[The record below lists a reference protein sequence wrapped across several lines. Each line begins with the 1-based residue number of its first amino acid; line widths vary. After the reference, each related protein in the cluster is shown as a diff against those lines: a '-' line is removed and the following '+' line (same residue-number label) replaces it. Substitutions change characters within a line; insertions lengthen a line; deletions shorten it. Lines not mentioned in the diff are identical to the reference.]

1 MRRRARSAAMVLGTV
16 AVLMTAACTADPPPP
31 VQQSETPPPA
41 TDVPQ
46 GQTISVATDSIG
58 VGLNPHLSA
67 DQSPVTS
74 AVAAMT
80 LPSAFTPTAGPGGVS
95 WALDTAVLN
104 GAEVTSQSP
113 FTVTY
118 RIAQDAQWSDGLP
131 VTADDFSY
139 LWQQMSRQPG
149 TIAPAGYRLIED
161 VASRAGGKEAVVRF
175 RTPYPAWRELFSA
188 MLPSHVLRGVPNGFQ
203 SGMDVGLPVSA
214 GRYSITVID
223 TSRDEVRLQ
232 RNDRFWRTPAVVDQ
246 IVLHRVG
253 TASQLAESIRSTDT
267 RVVALAGGSAVA
279 GTLAAIPGVTTGRT
293 PVGRSLGV
301 TVNTRTQ
308 AMSVPAVRQAVLGII
323 DPQVLTD
330 ASAGESTVTPFAGG
344 VLVPTDPG
352 YVPVDA
358 ARPSPEAISSLLSS
372 AGYVPVP
379 SAVSSTP
386 TDGGS
391 STGATPDSS
400 AGSATSTP
408 PTTITTPS
416 TDAGSGPTLPSGV
429 VPLQRGGSTL
439 AVRVGVVAGDVRT
452 RAAADSVADQLRAAG
467 VATEVRAL
475 TSTELYGP
483 ALTGGEVD
491 LVVGWRSASVAPA
504 TRLASQVEC
513 DQTDTAP
520 ASGTASTGSSTSSAA
535 TPSSVPT
542 TTGTT
547 TPDQGNGSD
556 DNDQVRFPSNVS
568 GLCDPTLVGLAAR
581 AIGSV
586 DPTADLRT
594 AAQVIAEQHIYLPVY
609 QDSMLTAIGPGVRDV
624 PLQGPVGT
632 GIFGATGGW
641 RLADR

>member
-1 MRRRARSAAMVLGTV
+1 MRRRAPRWAVVLGCV
-16 AVLMTAACTADPPPP
+16 AVLSTAACTADPPPP

-67 DQSPVTS
+67 DQSPVTA

-80 LPSAFTPTAGPGGVS
+80 LPSAFIPSAGPGGVS
-95 WALDTAVLN
+95 WALDTAVLD

-149 TIAPAGYRLIED
+149 TIAPAGYRLIDD

-188 MLPSHVLRGVPNGFQ
+188 MLPSHVLRGVPQGFQ
-203 SGMDVGLPVSA
+203 TGMDVGLPVSA

-267 RVVALAGGSAVA
+267 RVVALAGGPALA
-279 GTLAAIPGVTTGRT
+279 GTLSAIPGVATGRT

-301 TVNTRTQ
+301 TVNTRTPS
-308 AMSVPAVRQAVLGII
+308 MSLPSVRQAVLGII

-330 ASAGESTVTPFAGG
+330 ASAGESTVTPFAGA

-352 YVPVDA
+352 YVPVDST
-358 ARPSPEAISSLLSS
+358 RPSPEAISSLLSS
-372 AGYVPVP
+372 AGYFPVP
-379 SAVSSTP
+379 SAVSTTP
-386 TDGGS
+386 TGS
-391 STGATPDSS
+391 GTTTGT
-400 AGSATSTP
+400 TT
-408 PTTITTPS
+408 PTTTTPTTTTTPS
-416 TDAGSGPTLPSGV
+416 TTDAASGPSLPSGV

-439 AVRVGVVAGDVRT
+439 SVRVGVVAGDVRT

-467 VATEVRAL
+467 IATEVRAL
-475 TSTELYGP
+475 TSAELYGP
-483 ALTGGEVD
+483 ALTGGDVD
-491 LVVGWRSASVAPA
+491 LVVGWRTASVTPA
-504 TRLASQVEC
+504 TRLASAVEC
-513 DQTDTAP
+513 DQTDAAP
-520 ASGTASTGSSTSSAA
+520 ASGTASSGAPASGSA

-542 TTGTT
+542 TTTGTST
-547 TPDQGNGSD
+547 ADQGGGRNDS
-556 DNDQVRFPSNVS
+556 DQVRFPSNVS

-581 AIGSV
+581 AMGSV
-586 DPTADLRT
+586 DPIADLRT
-594 AAQVIAEQHIYLPVY
+594 AAAVIAEQHVYLPVY

-632 GIFGATGGW
+632 AIFGATGGW

>member
-1 MRRRARSAAMVLGTV
+1 VVLGCV
-16 AVLMTAACTADPPPP
+16 AVLSTAACTADPPPP

-67 DQSPVTS
+67 DQSPVTA

-104 GAEVTSQSP
+104 SAEVTSQSP

-149 TIAPAGYRLIED
+149 TIAPAGYRLIDD

-188 MLPSHVLRGVPNGFQ
+188 MLPSHVLRGVPQGFQ
-203 SGMDVGLPVSA
+203 TGMDVGLPVSA

-267 RVVALAGGSAVA
+267 RVVALAGGPALA
-279 GTLAAIPGVTTGRT
+279 GTLSAIPGVATGRT

-301 TVNTRTQ
+301 TVNTRTPS
-308 AMSVPAVRQAVLGII
+308 MSAPAVRQAVLGII

-330 ASAGESTVTPFAGG
+330 ASAGESTVTPFAGA

-352 YVPVDA
+352 YVPVDS

-372 AGYVPVP
+372 AGYFPVP
-379 SAVSSTP
+379 SAVSTTPAGSGTP
-386 TDGGS
+386 TG
-391 STGATPDSS
+391 TATPTT
-400 AGSATSTP
+400 AT
-408 PTTITTPS
+408 PTTTTTPS
-416 TDAGSGPTLPSGV
+416 TTDAASGPSLPSGV
-429 VPLQRGGSTL
+429 VPVQRGGSTL
-439 AVRVGVVAGDVRT
+439 SVRVGVVAGDVRT

-467 VATEVRAL
+467 IATEVRAL
-475 TSTELYGP
+475 TSAELYGP
-483 ALTGGEVD
+483 ALTGGDVD
-491 LVVGWRSASVAPA
+491 LVVGWRTASVTPA
-504 TRLASQVEC
+504 TRLASSVEC
-513 DQTDTAP
+513 DQTDAAL
-520 ASGTASTGSSTSSAA
+520 ASGTASSGAPASGGA

-542 TTGTT
+542 TTGTS
-547 TPDQGNGSD
+547 TPDQGAGGSD
-556 DNDQVRFPSNVS
+556 SDQVRFPSNVS

-581 AIGSV
+581 AMGSV
-586 DPTADLRT
+586 DPIADLRT
-594 AAQVIAEQHIYLPVY
+594 AAAVIAEQHVYLPVY

-632 GIFGATGGW
+632 AIFSATGGW
-641 RLADR
+641 RLADQ